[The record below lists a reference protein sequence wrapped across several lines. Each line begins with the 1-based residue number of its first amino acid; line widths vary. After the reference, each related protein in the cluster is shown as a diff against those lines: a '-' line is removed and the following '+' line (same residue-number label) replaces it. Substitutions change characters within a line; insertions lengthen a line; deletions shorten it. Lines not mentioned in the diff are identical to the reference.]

1 MRVVTLQMDAVKVKL
16 RLWDSSGQRSFD
28 SITKSYLRSAHGI
41 VVVYDVTSR
50 RSFERAME
58 WIRFV
63 EDSGSYARANGTLLL
78 VGNKVD
84 CVGTCVVCGDREGLQ
99 ACVCCTWPTDC
110 GDYACVGNRGRDRSW
125 HPRKASKRCCCRPP
139 HPVCNPPPLCL
150 PPAVETLTPPPL
162 LPSST
167 PQLL

>member
-84 CVGTCVVCGDREGLQ
+84 CVGTCVVCGDREELQ
-99 ACVCCTWPTDC
+99 ACVL
-110 GDYACVGNRGRDRSW
+110 YLAN
-125 HPRKASKRCCCRPP
+125 
-139 HPVCNPPPLCL
+139 
-150 PPAVETLTPPPL
+150 
-162 LPSST
+162 
-167 PQLL
+167 